1 MLDHTIFTYSLKF
14 THEMKE
20 ILHERSLI
28 CTYLSLWSLFHAAS
42 ISLLV
47 NGINLI
53 IKHILPLREGE
64 EGPVCAGAEWRLRVQ
79 PQRTWTSHQLS
90 GKF

>member
-1 MLDHTIFTYSLKF
+1 MYIFF
-14 THEMKE
+14 Q
-20 ILHERSLI
+20 
-28 CTYLSLWSLFHAAS
+28 CGLSAS
-42 ISLLV
+42 IGLLQ

-53 IKHILPLREGE
+53 IKRIFSLREGE
-64 EGPVCAGAEWRLRVQ
+64 EGPVRAGAEWDLRVQ